1 MSCDIKEFKNIPE
14 VRYEFPVSKWAIIS
28 SPQRF
33 SQRAYEAIE
42 NPLFDEDLLAISY
55 RQSTR
60 YIKSEYMPHEANDE
74 ISFEE
79 NLHFMLHITIDLLH
93 IFPQILIRNEFLA
106 KQA

>member
-1 MSCDIKEFKNIPE
+1 
-14 VRYEFPVSKWAIIS
+14 
-28 SPQRF
+28 
-33 SQRAYEAIE
+33 
-42 NPLFDEDLLAISY
+42 
-55 RQSTR
+55 
-60 YIKSEYMPHEANDE
+60 MPHEANDE